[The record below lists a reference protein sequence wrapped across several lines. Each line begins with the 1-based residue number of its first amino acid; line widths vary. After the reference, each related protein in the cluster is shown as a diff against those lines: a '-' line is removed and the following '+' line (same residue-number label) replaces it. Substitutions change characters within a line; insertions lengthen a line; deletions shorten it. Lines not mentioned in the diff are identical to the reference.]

1 MPRTSMATVR
11 AKTTRA
17 EQVRQRLA
25 EEIAAG
31 VLVPGTR
38 LDEIEQS
45 LRLGVSRTPLREA
58 LRQLTALGLVKG
70 MAHRGVI
77 VAEGISPYMVD
88 ALAELEALCACRAGR
103 RMTGPERRE
112 LRRVAS
118 EGGNWLEMIHAC
130 AGNPVLVRFAETLWQ
145 PLMGTVGLARFAA
158 EDLHPL
164 GKRLADAVAVGEAAD
179 IEPAARRYVDACVAT
194 VLARR

>member
-1 MPRTSMATVR
+1 MPRTSKATVKT
-11 AKTTRA
+11 KTTRA

-31 VLVPGTR
+31 VLTPGTR

-58 LRQLTALGLVKG
+58 FRQLAASGLVKA

-77 VAEGISPYMVD
+77 VAEGISPHMVD
-88 ALAELEALCACRAGR
+88 ALADLEALCACRAGR

-112 LRRVAS
+112 LRHVAS

-145 PLMGTVGLARFAA
+145 PLTGTAGPARFA
-158 EDLHPL
+158 ELDLHPL
-164 GKRLADAVAVGEAAD
+164 GKRFAEAVAAGEAAD
-179 IEPAARRYVDACVAT
+179 IELAARGYVDACVAT
-194 VLARR
+194 LSPRG